1 MAEMKAD
8 MTGGATVANAL
19 LALAKR
25 KAESNAVAVIP
36 LVENM
41 CSGTATRPGDVY
53 VVEKEG
59 SNVLLNRLFY
69 KATKR

>member
-1 MAEMKAD
+1 MGEMKAD

-25 KAESNAVAVIP
+25 KAESNAVALVP

-53 VVEKEG
+53 ECT
-59 SNVLLNRLFY
+59 LLVACFLFFSSLLG
-69 KATKR
+69 TRP